1 MFKRIIKF
9 RNHLPLINLSLRC
22 WFWKAAVHWCFSTW
36 VLSKILQH
44 SQENAF
50 AGLCRPSF
58 TEHLR
63 WLLLNFCESKYCFSA
78 ESGIYCWQSRRLLLR
93 TPLKTRVKPQKQSL
107 ELLFKRS
114 ALRQFANFTGKHLSC
129 SQFSALLIRDSNTDA
144 FLCNLQNF

>member
-1 MFKRIIKF
+1 MLKRIIKF

-22 WFWKAAVHWCFSTW
+22 WFSKVAVHWCFSTW

-63 WLLLNFCESKYCFSA
+63 WLLLSFRESKYFFSA
-78 ESGIYCWQSRRLLLR
+78 GSGIYCWQS
-93 TPLKTRVKPQKQSL
+93 PGFCS
-107 ELLFKRS
+107 ELLWKHELN
-114 ALRQFANFTGKHLSC
+114 LRNSHWNSSLKEV
-129 SQFSALLIRDSNTDA
+129 
-144 FLCNLQNF
+144 FLDNLQISQENTCLVVSFQLY